1 MGARRV
7 ILFNPFT
14 RRIRGF
20 RVLDI
25 AFVAL
30 IVSIAVASYAFKT
43 FAGAEDAD
51 ASGVETRILQEQKR
65 IRLLD
70 AEIARLEDP
79 RRIEDLST
87 RYLSLAAVAPSHD
100 IGPDGLAKVAVQS
113 ADASAAP
120 KVAHP

>member
-1 MGARRV
+1 MRLV
-7 ILFNPFT
+7 NPFT
-14 RRIRGF
+14 HRIRGF
-20 RVLDI
+20 RVLDV

-51 ASGVETRILQEQKR
+51 AGSVETRILAEQKR

-87 RYLSLAAVAPSHD
+87 RYLQFAPVAPTHD
-100 IGPDGLAKVAVQS
+100 IAPGALAQIA
-113 ADASAAP
+113 AAAP
-120 KVAHP
+120 APATDAGKVRP

>member
-1 MGARRV
+1 M

-20 RVLDI
+20 RVMD
-25 AFVAL
+25 VAAVVL
-30 IVSIAVASYAFKT
+30 IVAIAVASYAFKT

-51 ASGVETRILQEQKR
+51 ASGVETRIVQDQKE

-79 RRIEDLST
+79 RRVEDLST
-87 RYLSLAAVAPSHD
+87 RYLALAPVAPSHE
-100 IGPDGLAKVAVQS
+100 IAPTALAQIASQTAVPGPPSPPVR
-113 ADASAAP
+113 P
-120 KVAHP
+120 